1 MSKNMQNLK
10 TPKGQNLQDNA
21 TKWQTKSKIEQNLS
35 KKCQSSQK
43 WQNPQIEQNPQKS
56 QTEQT
61 EQNPQKWYEKNECA
75 GSFWLKVTLVLVSA
89 FYHPILRPILNLCIA
104 FVTAVYFVFSPNE
117 RRNIARFYENLE
129 GFIASQNPQKMRL
142 KPKSWLQRQC
152 QIYGNFYEFGSAIC
166 DKIASWLGKISHKDI
181 EIINI
186 DFIKNELM
194 PPNNAESKKG
204 QILVVS
210 HFGNIE
216 VCRALRNEMG
226 EMGKIPLSILMYEKI
241 AKDFIALLHSISKDK
256 ESLNPKSHQ
265 SIILVDNL
273 DMDSL
278 LQIKD
283 LLDSGVNIGIMGDR
297 VAIDSTSRGKNAKFD
312 FLGKPC
318 YFPQGAFLL
327 AGVLNVKI
335 SMLWCEKQNG
345 KYQIE
350 LENISQT
357 PVRFARDKSSRTKD
371 AQVRGLAQKYV
382 ESLQK
387 RVVANPKS
395 WFNFYDFWAV

>member
-1 MSKNMQNLK
+1 MSKNLQNLK
-10 TPKGQNLQDNA
+10 IPKGQNLSNNTTHKDENP
-21 TKWQTKSKIEQNLS
+21 S

-43 WQNPQIEQNPQKS
+43 WQNS
-56 QTEQT
+56 
-61 EQNPQKWYEKNECA
+61 QKWYNKNECA
-75 GSFWLKVTLVLVSA
+75 GRFWLKVTLVLVSV
-89 FYHPILRPILNLCIA
+89 FYHPILRPILKLCIA
-104 FVTAVYFVFSPNE
+104 FVTSVYFIFSPNE

-129 GFIASQNPQKMRL
+129 DFITSQNPQTRL
-142 KPKSWLQRQC
+142 KPKSWLQRQW

-166 DKIASWLGKISHKDI
+166 DKIASWLGKMSHKDI
-181 EIINI
+181 EIINM

-194 PPNNAESKKG
+194 PTNNNAESKKG

-241 AKDFIALLHSISKDK
+241 AKDFIALLRHISKDK
-256 ESLNPKSHQ
+256 ECHNNSQNPTTNSLPKSYQ

-283 LLDSGVNIGIMGDR
+283 LLDNGVNIGIMGDR
-297 VAIDSTSRGKNAKFD
+297 VAIQDGFISRGKNAKFH

-318 YFPQGAFLL
+318 YFPQGAFFL
-327 AGVLNVKI
+327 AGLLNVKI
-335 SMLWCEKQNG
+335 SMLWCEKING

-350 LENISQT
+350 LENISKE
-357 PVRFARDKSSRTKD
+357 PVKFMRDKSSLSKES
-371 AQVRGLAQKYV
+371 QVRELAQKYV
-382 ESLQK
+382 TSLQK
-387 RVVANPKS
+387 RAVANPKS
-395 WFNFYDFWAV
+395 WFNFYDFFAA